1 MGIEVE
7 LAEAGEYKLSLAVS
21 TDSEDPVLDLYVCSA
36 ISLDQNEELMLSE
49 SNFEG
54 MEVDKQTVD
63 SAEQF
68 P

>member
-1 MGIEVE
+1 M
-7 LAEAGEYKLSLAVS
+7 AEAGEYRLSLAVS
-21 TDSEDPVLDLYVCSA
+21 TGSEDPVLDLYIRST

-54 MEVDKQTVD
+54 MEVDKQMVD